1 MSCFGHDIGHCE
13 STQTGEE
20 SRVRALSHDLRG
32 NLSDGE
38 QQQQECQP
46 DSPEPGIHL
55 PPITWGLQ
63 NKYSADGMLLAS
75 ASERYVARD
84 YSRGHGESLALVG
97 NSPT

>member
-1 MSCFGHDIGHCE
+1 MSSFGHDIGHCE

-20 SRVRALSHDLRG
+20 SRVRAFSHDLRG
-32 NLSDGE
+32 NLRDGE
-38 QQQQECQP
+38 QQQECQL

-63 NKYSADGMLLAS
+63 NKYSADAMLLAS
-75 ASERYVARD
+75 ASERYDARD
-84 YSRGHGESLALVG
+84 YSRGHGEFLALVG